1 LLFGAALYRIFTD
14 MSDRA
19 GLFLFSVLM
28 VIVSLAAAAW
38 LLVSGQAAY
47 VDGLFLMLTCLL
59 AALSFG
65 LYLMFLINRA
75 KESLKPAAP
84 AKVSAAAA
92 KSAPKPAATA
102 SQPVETS

>member
-1 LLFGAALYRIFTD
+1 

-19 GLFLFSVLM
+19 ALFLFSLFM

-38 LLVSGQAAY
+38 LLVSGQAGY

-59 AALSFG
+59 VALAFA
-65 LYLMFLINRA
+65 LYLMYMINRA

-84 AKVSAAAA
+84 AKA
-92 KSAPKPAATA
+92 PAATA
-102 SQPVETS
+102 KAAAKPATSSQPVETS